1 MTKKKFKLIDFAP
14 FQKKKIYNEFIDIID
29 SRRYAELG
37 VHPSADAFRKLP
49 KELKQSIPLY
59 VKDNVNLERLEN
71 VR

>member
-1 MTKKKFKLIDFAP
+1 M
-14 FQKKKIYNEFIDIID
+14 D
-29 SRRYAELG
+29 SKRYAELG
-37 VHPSADAFRKLP
+37 VHPSGDAFRKLP